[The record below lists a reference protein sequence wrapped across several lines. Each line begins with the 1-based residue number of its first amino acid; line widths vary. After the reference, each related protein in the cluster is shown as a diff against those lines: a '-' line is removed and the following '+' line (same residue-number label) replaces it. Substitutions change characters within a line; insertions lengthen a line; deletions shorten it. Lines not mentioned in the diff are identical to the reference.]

1 MLVPTQARQPRPRG
15 RDPNLVLSPRVLTF
29 TSGSAQSYT
38 HNGYSLMI
46 SSLGVKEQLAVI
58 AKLPMTLY
66 IERDWVAA
74 CTQRLLPI
82 ADQYTLPTAL
92 AHSISLIWVF
102 TITDRAQL
110 GSIHLLVQC
119 DYVAHG

>member
-1 MLVPTQARQPRPRG
+1 MALFGAQLNP
-15 RDPNLVLSPRVLTF
+15 VLSTRVLTF
-29 TSGSAQSYT
+29 TSCSAQSYA

-46 SSLGVKEQLAVI
+46 GSLGAKEQLAAI
-58 AKLPMTLY
+58 GKLPMY
-66 IERDWVAA
+66 IQRDWVAA
-74 CTQRLLPI
+74 CMQRLLPI